1 MIASLKR
8 RGLYEVYIGLG
19 KESYENDNYWL
30 NDGDRAFGA
39 ICLALSPS
47 LCYLIGSAKYPKD
60 LWTKLDRTFGKHNED
75 HNSTLEITSS
85 TTRVL
90 YSKFSASTLSDEV
103 VQDEDEAESSTHS
116 IRIEESLPEV
126 TPSLDA
132 SKFHEISDISYS
144 HIAEIEEDI

>member
-8 RGLYEVYIGLG
+8 RGLYEVYIRLG
-19 KESYENDNYWL
+19 KESYENENDWI

-47 LCYLIGSAKYPKD
+47 LRYLIGSAEYPKD

-75 HNSTLEITSS
+75 HNNTLEITSN

-90 YSKFSASTLSDEV
+90 YSKLSASTLSDEV
-103 VQDEDEAESSTHS
+103 VQDEDEA
-116 IRIEESLPEV
+116 
-126 TPSLDA
+126 
-132 SKFHEISDISYS
+132 
-144 HIAEIEEDI
+144 

>member
-1 MIASLKR
+1 MDSSAPLLTPFTSYSKWKLKMIASLKR
-8 RGLYEVYIGLG
+8 QGLYDVSIGLG
-19 KESYENDNYWL
+19 KESYENENDWI
-30 NDGDRAFGA
+30 NDGDRYFGA

-47 LCYLIGSAKYPKD
+47 LRYLIGSAEYPKD

-103 VQDEDEAESSTHS
+103 VQDEDEAESCDTFDSN
-116 IRIEESLPEV
+116 
-126 TPSLDA
+126 
-132 SKFHEISDISYS
+132 
-144 HIAEIEEDI
+144 